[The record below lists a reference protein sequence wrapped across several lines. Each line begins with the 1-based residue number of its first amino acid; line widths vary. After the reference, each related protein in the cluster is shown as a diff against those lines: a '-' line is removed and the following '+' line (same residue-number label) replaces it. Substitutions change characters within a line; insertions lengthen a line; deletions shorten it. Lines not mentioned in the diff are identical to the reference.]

1 MERLRVVGSR
11 PVLVIVLALVLAACG
26 GQPAATPLPELPVE
40 APAAEEPAE
49 PVEPTPEPAAGE
61 PAGEEPAAEEPEA
74 AAPAASGVVV
84 FEIVPGES
92 MASYEVGEIFLNQ
105 NNRFNSAV
113 GVTPEVSGSVTVD
126 LDDPRN
132 SVIST
137 ITIDIS
143 QFASD
148 DPRRDARIQRE
159 WLESARF
166 PLAILEPTGLE
177 GLPESYTPGEVLSFR
192 VIGDLTVRDV
202 TAPTTWDVTASVEGN
217 TLRGTATTNI
227 LMTDFGFQPPTIAGI
242 LTVDDDV
249 LLSLDFVAQGG

>member
-1 MERLRVVGSR
+1 MGRLSIVGSR
-11 PVLVIVLALVLAACG
+11 TALVIALTLVLAACG
-26 GQPAATPLPELPVE
+26 GQPAAPPLPEPPVE
-40 APAAEEPAE
+40 APAAEEPAS
-49 PVEPTPEPAAGE
+49 PVEPASEPTAE
-61 PAGEEPAAEEPEA
+61 QPAAEEPEPEA
-74 AAPAASGVVV
+74 AASAGSGVLV

-92 MASYEVGEIFLNQ
+92 AASYEVGEIFLNQ

-143 QFASD
+143 QFKSD
-148 DPRRDARIQRE
+148 EPRRDARIQRE
-159 WLESARF
+159 WLESTRF

-177 GLPESYTPGEVLSFR
+177 GLPESYTPGEVLNFR
-192 VIGDLTVRDV
+192 VTGDLTVRDV
-202 TAPTTWDVTASVEGN
+202 TAPTTWDVTALVEGN

-249 LLSLDFVAQGG
+249 RLSLEFVAQGG